1 MLPSLLGAVRL
12 FYVNIHL
19 LDRVVVCSVWGGA
32 RCLTS
37 CHAALG
43 DRMRG
48 GGAWPLRCPWHT
60 GDTVLTTAGAGAGP
74 FPERPPGGVPSAL
87 PSPPP
92 GSGGHPRGPGGG
104 GLGEGVRPCAGAA
117 GVRVVEWLAGCGRR
131 GAPGASSL
139 VSWVTWRTLVHVRLV
154 PAPSPCGDS
163 DDDSLCSRATVDPQ
177 GRRGP
182 RD

>member
-1 MLPSLLGAVRL
+1 MLPSLLPAIGL

-60 GDTVLTTAGAGAGP
+60 GDTVLTTAGAGAGRSRSVLQEE
-74 FPERPPGGVPSAL
+74 FPLRFL
-87 PSPPP
+87 PRLWEAADTPAD
-92 GSGGHPRGPGGG
+92 
-104 GLGEGVRPCAGAA
+104 LGEEV
-117 GVRVVEWLAGCGRR
+117 
-131 GAPGASSL
+131 
-139 VSWVTWRTLVHVRLV
+139 
-154 PAPSPCGDS
+154 
-163 DDDSLCSRATVDPQ
+163 
-177 GRRGP
+177 
-182 RD
+182 

>member
-1 MLPSLLGAVRL
+1 MLPSLLPAIGL

-19 LDRVVVCSVWGGA
+19 LDRVVVCSAWGGA

-43 DRMRG
+43 DRVRG

-92 GSGGHPRGPGGG
+92 GSGLAPPRTGGRRFRRG
-104 GLGEGVRPCAGAA
+104 CSPVCRRRGSAGCGV
-117 GVRVVEWLAGCGRR
+117 AGCGRR

-154 PAPSPCGDS
+154 PAPSPCSDS

>member
-1 MLPSLLGAVRL
+1 MLPSLLPAIGL

-43 DRMRG
+43 DRVRG

-87 PSPPP
+87 PSLPP

-117 GVRVVEWLAGCGRR
+117 GVRVVEWLAVGDEALRARVRWCLGFHSQHQRMLCVGLAVTNMPATFLKGR
-131 GAPGASSL
+131 L
-139 VSWVTWRTLVHVRLV
+139 
-154 PAPSPCGDS
+154 
-163 DDDSLCSRATVDPQ
+163 
-177 GRRGP
+177 
-182 RD
+182 